1 MSGMSCREFERP
13 LMDRARN
20 RPMDAAV
27 RSALTVHLET
37 CSRCSK
43 ALERQIRLSAA
54 MEVLAERTAVVSAPV
69 SVEQAVLAELNAV
82 REPVRRRWIYWG
94 AGAAL
99 AASVAMAWWMG
110 SAPAPKKMEAHVTPA
125 PPAAVVKVQA
135 PAPGEIASAAPPVKP
150 APKRR
155 AKPAPK
161 PEEPFV
167 AIPYTLPLDPY
178 ERASVVRMDLPV
190 TALIAAGLPVGA
202 ADPTGQVRTDV
213 LVGQDGRARAVR
225 LVTVARSN

>member
-27 RSALTVHLET
+27 RAALTVHLEI
-37 CSRCSK
+37 CPRCSK
-43 ALERQIRLSAA
+43 ALEQQIRLSAA
-54 MEVLAERTAVVSAPV
+54 MEALAERTAGASAPP
-69 SVEQAVLAELNAV
+69 SVEQAILMELNAV
-82 REPVRRRWIYWG
+82 RGHARRRWVYAG
-94 AGAAL
+94 VGAAL
-99 AASVAMAWWMG
+99 AASLAMVWWLG
-110 SAPAPKKMEAHVTPA
+110 SAPAPKKIEAHVTPG
-125 PPAAVVKVQA
+125 PPAAVVQA
-135 PAPGEIASAAPPVKP
+135 SLPPPAAVPVKVP
-150 APKRR
+150 PKRR
-155 AKPAPK
+155 VMPRSKPASK

-167 AIPYTLPLDPY
+167 AIPYTLPIEPY

-225 LVTVARSN
+225 LVTVAKSN

>member
-1 MSGMSCREFERP
+1 
-13 LMDRARN
+13 
-20 RPMDAAV
+20 
-27 RSALTVHLET
+27 
-37 CSRCSK
+37 
-43 ALERQIRLSAA
+43 
-54 MEVLAERTAVVSAPV
+54 
-69 SVEQAVLAELNAV
+69 
-82 REPVRRRWIYWG
+82 
-94 AGAAL
+94 
-99 AASVAMAWWMG
+99 MAFWMG
-110 SAPAPKKMEAHVTPA
+110 SAPAPKTIEAHVAPA
-125 PPAAVVKVQA
+125 PPAAVAKTAA
-135 PAPGEIASAAPPVKP
+135 PVETASAALPVKP
-150 APKRR
+150 AVKSRAKPA

-167 AIPYTLPLDPY
+167 AIPYTLPLEPY